1 MTDQHAIDGS
11 DVTVQVQAGSDE
23 DVEELME
30 VTARL
35 RTELLELDVDAVE
48 PVNEANAPEHA
59 KGLAAIAGWL
69 VVQFGSLEGL
79 RAVVD
84 VVRGWATRTN
94 RQVEIS
100 FGDDVLKLTGATS
113 AQQDKIIDA
122 WISRH
127 APSP

>member
-1 MTDQHAIDGS
+1 MTDDRNTHGV
-11 DVTVQVQAGSDE
+11 DVLVQVQAGSDE
-23 DVEELME
+23 DADELME
-30 VTARL
+30 AAARL
-35 RTELLELDVDAVE
+35 RAELLELDVNRVE
-48 PVNEANAPEHA
+48 PVSEAEAPEQA

-69 VVQFGSLEGL
+69 AVQFGSLEGL

-100 FGDDVLKLTGATS
+100 YGDDVLKLTGATS

-122 WISRH
+122 WIARH
-127 APSP
+127 TPGP